1 MKLSQLLQQCEIL
14 SEYTD
19 TQITAVTDDS
29 RRVTR
34 GCLFICIEGAQFD
47 GHTAAAGAIAAGAAA
62 VVAQKD
68 TGVKNQVL
76 VEDSRQAYSLICAAF
91 FGNPAEKLKI
101 IGVTGTNGKTTTVFL
116 LRDILESAD
125 KKIGLIG
132 TVKSSIAGE
141 DFEANLTTPDPF
153 ELNCLFAKMV
163 EADCEY
169 CVMEVSSQALA
180 QKRVAGI
187 HFEAAIFTN
196 LSREHLDYHGDYE
209 SYKAAK
215 RVLFEQTALAVI
227 NLDDDAAE
235 YMIKDLSCPYTTFS
249 VNTDASDYTAKNI
262 RLKPS
267 GAEYELVGKGVIG
280 RVRLRVPGIF
290 SVYNSMGAAVC
301 AVELGLPFD
310 CVIDAI
316 AASPGVPGRLEVV
329 PTAMDY
335 TVIIDYAHTP
345 DGLENILNALREIT
359 QGRLIA
365 VFGCGGD
372 RDKTKRPLMGEIAQ
386 RLSDI
391 VVITSDNPRTEDPN
405 EIINDIL
412 EGLNKPGK
420 NVIVEEN
427 RTKAIEKALHT
438 ATKGDIIVLAGKGHE
453 TYQILKTGK
462 IHYDEREII
471 AQILADEA

>member
-1 MKLSQLLQQCEIL
+1 MKLSQLLEKCKTL
-14 SEYTD
+14 SVYTD
-19 TQITAVTDDS
+19 TEITAVIDDS

-34 GCLFICIEGAQFD
+34 GCLFVCIEGDQFD
-47 GHTAAAGAIAAGAAA
+47 GHTAAAGAIAAGAVA

-76 VEDSRQAYSLICAAF
+76 VEDTRQAYSLICSAF
-91 FGNPAEKLKI
+91 FGHPAEKLKI
-101 IGVTGTNGKTTTVFL
+101 IGITGTNGKTTTAFL
-116 LRDILESAD
+116 LRDILQSAGH
-125 KKIGLIG
+125 KIGLIG

-153 ELNCLFAKMV
+153 ELNSLFAKMV
-163 EADCEY
+163 KADCEY

-187 HFEAAIFTN
+187 YFEAAIFTN

-235 YMIKDLSCPYTTFS
+235 YMTSDISCPVVTFS
-249 VNTDASDYTAKNI
+249 VKTDASDFTAKNI
-262 RLKPS
+262 RLKTS
-267 GAEYELVGKGVIG
+267 GAEYELVGKSAIG
-280 RVRLRVPGIF
+280 RVRLSVPGIF
-290 SVYNSMGAAVC
+290 SIYNSMGAAVC
-301 AVELGLPFD
+301 AVELGIPFD
-310 CVIDAI
+310 CVLEAI

-329 PTAMDY
+329 PTDTDY

-372 RDKTKRPLMGEIAQ
+372 RDKTKRPLMGEIAE

-391 VVITSDNPRTEDPN
+391 AVITSDNPRTEDPG

-412 EGLNKPGK
+412 KGLSNVNK
-420 NVIVEEN
+420 NVIIEEN
-427 RTKAIEKALHT
+427 RTLAIEKALNT
-438 ATKGDIIVLAGKGHE
+438 AVKGDIVVLAGKGHE

-462 IHYDEREII
+462 IHYDEREIV
-471 AQILADEA
+471 AQILADRA